1 VREQRVIDL
10 PEAVR
15 KMTSLSAAHVGIV
28 DRGRIAPGY
37 FADLVL
43 FDPGTVIDR
52 ATPTA
57 PRETALGIRTVWVNG
72 EIVYDRTDRAETTV
86 GAISSGAPTGRYPG
100 RVIRR
105 PSSR

>member
-1 VREQRVIDL
+1 VLGRYVREQRVIDL
-10 PEAVR
+10 PDAVR
-15 KMTSLSAAHVGIV
+15 KMTSLSAAHVGIL

-37 FADLVL
+37 LADLVL

-72 EIVYDRTDRAETTV
+72 EIVYDRGSPA
-86 GAISSGAPTGRYPG
+86 GRYPG

>member
-1 VREQRVIDL
+1 VREQGVISL

-15 KMTSLSAAHVGIV
+15 KMTSLGAAHVGII

-43 FDPGTVIDR
+43 FDPSAVIDR

-57 PRETALGIRTVWVNG
+57 PRETAVGIRRVWVNG
-72 EIVYDRTDRAETTV
+72 EVVYEEGRV
-86 GAISSGAPTGRYPG
+86 TGRYPG
-100 RVIRR
+100 RVVRR
-105 PSSR
+105 AVR